1 MSKFV
6 EVFEETQQLFNEVLN
21 STSIP
26 EWVTF
31 KLLSD
36 NNQSELYQ
44 VKKLSELFEILT
56 DGISIVII
64 INESVF
70 DMLDETQKKIVF
82 EEALCGVNVNFQTDK
97 LSIEKFDFTTYSSML
112 NKYGD
117 STMIGLKENIKSIF
131 DKIAMEQSMEK
142 SSKKNAKK

>member
-97 LSIEKFDFTTYSSML
+97 LSIRSSISQL
-112 NKYGD
+112 
-117 STMIGLKENIKSIF
+117 IHPC
-131 DKIAMEQSMEK
+131 
-142 SSKKNAKK
+142 